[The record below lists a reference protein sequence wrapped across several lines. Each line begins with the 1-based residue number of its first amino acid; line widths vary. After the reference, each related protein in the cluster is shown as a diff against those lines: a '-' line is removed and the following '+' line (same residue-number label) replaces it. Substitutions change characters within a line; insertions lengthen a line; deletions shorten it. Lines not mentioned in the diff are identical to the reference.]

1 MFSWKPAQPRY
12 VKRKIFLFLKAYNT
26 RSIRSKATE
35 IVVENLTNSFN
46 SGKCRHLFK
55 KAISSPKIYFLFHHH
70 YPIRSPLRSFFVLY
84 DNEKREFQS

>member
-26 RSIRSKATE
+26 RSIKSKATE
-35 IVVENLTNSFN
+35 IVVENLTNSIK

-55 KAISSPKIYFLFHHH
+55 KAMLCPFCNIPTLIKIRF
-70 YPIRSPLRSFFVLY
+70 
-84 DNEKREFQS
+84 N